1 MCVSFVS
8 PHASRLFSPPL
19 RSFRSAFLKP
29 SFHPAR
35 ARAVVAATSTFSVR
49 HLPFATA
56 VAPTEP
62 ASKSQPAL
70 PRTKLNAV
78 TAQLVGNT
86 LCVKGW
92 VRSVRAQKAFAFI
105 DLNDGTNLSGLQI
118 VVDGHAPCFPLVS
131 SLSTGCS
138 ISAVGELVASLGSA
152 QPVELRASTLKLIGT
167 AADYP
172 LQKKRHSLEFLRS
185 IAHLRPRTN
194 SIAAVSRIRSALA
207 VATHS
212 FFDELG
218 FVYVH
223 APLIT
228 ASDCE
233 GAGEM
238 FRVTTAL
245 NPDGT
250 PNTHVDASEGD
261 AATKVPRVQFQ
272 NDFFGKPAFLTVS
285 GQLSAECFATALGDV
300 YTFGPTFRAENSN
313 TSRHLAEFWMI
324 EPEMA
329 FADLKDD
336 MDNAERLVKYLV
348 SYILQKCDQDL
359 AFFDRF
365 VEKGLLRKLNTVAD
379 EDFARISYTEAIEI
393 LDKVNKPNKKG
404 KRRFEFEV
412 RWGIDLQSEH
422 ERYLAEQHFQKPVF
436 VYNYPSAIKAFYM
449 RANDEDDG
457 KTCAAMDLLVPGIG
471 ELVGGSQREERLDV
485 LEEKIERNGL
495 EKEAYWW
502 YLDLR
507 RFGSV
512 PHAGYGLGFERLVQF
527 VTGMD
532 NIRDVIPFPRYP
544 GNAEF

>member
-1 MCVSFVS
+1 M
-8 PHASRLFSPPL
+8 
-19 RSFRSAFLKP
+19 
-29 SFHPAR
+29 
-35 ARAVVAATSTFSVR
+35 
-49 HLPFATA
+49 
-56 VAPTEP
+56 
-62 ASKSQPAL
+62 
-70 PRTKLNAV
+70 
-78 TAQLVGNT
+78 
-86 LCVKGW
+86 
-92 VRSVRAQKAFAFI
+92 RAQKAFAFI
-105 DLNDGTNLSGLQI
+105 DLNDGTNLAGLQI
-118 VVDGHAPCFPLVS
+118 IVDGDAPCFPLVS
-131 SLSTGCS
+131 TLSTGCS

-152 QPVELRASTLKLIGT
+152 QPVELRATALTLLGS
-167 AADYP
+167 AAQYP

-207 VATHS
+207 MATHA
-212 FFDELG
+212 FFSENG

-223 APLIT
+223 SPLIT

-245 NPDGT
+245 QQDGT
-250 PNTHVDASEGD
+250 PQPSESSQTEHSEQSD
-261 AATKVPRVQFQ
+261 STPRVDFK

-329 FADLKDD
+329 FADLHDD
-336 MDNAERLVKYLV
+336 MNNAEQLVKYLV
-348 SYILQKCDQDL
+348 SHVIQKCSADL

-365 VEKGLLRKLNTVAD
+365 IQKGLLQKLNTVV
-379 EDFARISYTEAIEI
+379 EKPFARLSYTEAIDI
-393 LDKVNKPNKKG
+393 LERANKPNKKG

-412 RWGIDLQSEH
+412 RWGVDLQSEH
-422 ERYLAEQHFQKPVF
+422 ERYLAETHFQKPVF

-449 RANDEDDG
+449 RANDEDGG

-471 ELVGGSQREERLDV
+471 ELIGGSQREERLDV
-485 LEEKIERNGL
+485 LEDKIEKSGL
-495 EKEAYWW
+495 EFDAYWW

-507 RFGSV
+507 RFGTV
-512 PHAGYGLGFERLVQF
+512 PHAGYGLGFERMVQF
-527 VTGMD
+527 VTGME

>member
-1 MCVSFVS
+1 MAASFVS
-8 PHASRLFSPPL
+8 PQASRLFASPL

-29 SFHPAR
+29 VDELFATR
-35 ARAVVAATSTFSVR
+35 TVAAIGAR
-49 HLPFATA
+49 RLPYATA
-56 VAPTEP
+56 AAPTEQ
-62 ASKSQPAL
+62 ASKSPPAL
-70 PRTKLNAV
+70 PRTRLNAV
-78 TAQLVGNT
+78 TPERVGST

-105 DLNDGTNLSGLQI
+105 DLNDGTSLAGLQI
-118 VVDGHAPCFPLVS
+118 VVDGDAPCFPLVS

-152 QPVELRASTLKLIGT
+152 QPVELRASALNLIG
-167 AADYP
+167 AAAEYP

-207 VATHS
+207 VATHA
-212 FFDELG
+212 FFAELG

-245 NPDGT
+245 NADGT
-250 PNTHVDASEGD
+250 PAADAGASGRDGGDSASKVDF
-261 AATKVPRVQFQ
+261 R

-348 SYILQKCDQDL
+348 SYVLQKCEADV

-365 VEKGLLRKLNTVAD
+365 VQKGLLQKLNTVAN
-379 EDFARISYTEAIEI
+379 EPFARLSYTEAIEI
-393 LDKVNKPNKKG
+393 LEKVNKPNKKG

-412 RWGIDLQSEH
+412 KWGVDLQSEH
-422 ERYLAEQHFQKPVF
+422 ERYLAEEHFDKPVF

-449 RANDEDDG
+449 RANDEDGG

-512 PHAGYGLGFERLVQF
+512 PHSGYGLGFERLVQF
-527 VTGMD
+527 VTGME